1 MSGEEV
7 RALREELRGVRN
19 LVLGLEARL
28 ELLEQRL
35 SGPESLSA
43 RQVSGSSDGFSVVS
57 SAAGA
62 QTSSAGFIA
71 TDDTEGRVALAK
83 GIGGFLRRA
92 YDGVH
97 RGASDRERLKLANRL
112 YVILVDFEGRRF
124 PEPKVSERFAEVREI
139 CKRGPDTG
147 ESVFVGFATQWEAKL
162 AVKEAGFT
170 WPSQR
175 RDG

>member
-83 GIGGFLRRA
+83 GIGGFLRSKIRI
-92 YDGVH
+92 
-97 RGASDRERLKLANRL
+97 KK
-112 YVILVDFEGRRF
+112 FEI
-124 PEPKVSERFAEVREI
+124 PNSNNKS
-139 CKRGPDTG
+139 
-147 ESVFVGFATQWEAKL
+147 
-162 AVKEAGFT
+162 
-170 WPSQR
+170 
-175 RDG
+175 